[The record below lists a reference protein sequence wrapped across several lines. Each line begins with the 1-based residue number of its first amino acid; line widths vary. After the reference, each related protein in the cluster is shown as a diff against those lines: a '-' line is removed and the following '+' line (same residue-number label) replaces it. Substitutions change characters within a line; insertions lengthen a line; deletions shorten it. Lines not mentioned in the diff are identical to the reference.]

1 VRFYDVDPEV
11 PTKYFIAVEQEPIVE
26 CRSILSAMFNLV
38 ALHYIFNIQYHPRV
52 RDVLFLLQEKVL
64 QVEDPTFKKSAI
76 YSNISSAMQCYLS
89 VGHLA

>member
-89 VGHLA
+89 VD